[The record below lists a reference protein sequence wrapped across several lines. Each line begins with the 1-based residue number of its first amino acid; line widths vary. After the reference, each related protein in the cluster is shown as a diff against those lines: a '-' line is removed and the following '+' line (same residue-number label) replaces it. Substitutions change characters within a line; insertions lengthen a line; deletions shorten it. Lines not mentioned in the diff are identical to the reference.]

1 MNSGVSID
9 AREILREGGDTDAAI
24 DASDANDDSDSESES
39 DMISL
44 HTYPSEFLSESRQN
58 VLHREIRYQYRPEPM
73 DDFTVANLNSS
84 RDEWC
89 ARLVNILTPL
99 IIEGMR
105 SIFNEAWKMS
115 VENDE
120 ASKYLM
126 TFQNLLC
133 RVPKWNAEIIE
144 DERKRIIERS
154 GCGYLEDLIT
164 CVHVIQLK
172 TLTCIRVGNK
182 QKKIDISIPKLD
194 AFLHKA
200 YIHAARKTY
209 MNVYLFE
216 KNVTALTTQKH
227 HRELEIIVQECI
239 LAAVRESIPTEAI
252 IRAYLEES
260 VEQEEEVVIEP
271 IPDEEGA
278 KPKGDLE
285 QEQDEAPIIEPEEA
299 PPSAV
304 PAIENLDTKP
314 VITRLAFN
322 DVDEAFGP
330 DNTKEN
336 IVAPKTIER
345 LEDISVERNL
355 QRKLEELGAD
365 EDDDAPLDRIKIQ
378 EDALDLGELGITD
391 LNPRTS
397 EENLTLDFEEIM

>member
-1 MNSGVSID
+1 
-9 AREILREGGDTDAAI
+9 
-24 DASDANDDSDSESES
+24 
-39 DMISL
+39 
-44 HTYPSEFLSESRQN
+44 
-58 VLHREIRYQYRPEPM
+58 M
-73 DDFTVANLNSS
+73 DDFTVSNLHSS

-99 IIEGMR
+99 IIEGLK

-126 TFQNLLC
+126 TYQNLLC

-200 YIHAARKTY
+200 YIHAARKSYT
-209 MNVYLFE
+209 NVYLFE
-216 KNVTALTTQKH
+216 KNVNPLMVQKH
-227 HRELEIIVQECI
+227 NRELELIVQECI

-252 IRAYLEES
+252 IRAYLDES

-271 IPDEEGA
+271 IKEDTQISQGTDGGTSGAQETEGTSGA
-278 KPKGDLE
+278 DDADDKIPE
-285 QEQDEAPIIEPEEA
+285 FPPEEP
-299 PPSAV
+299 PPSLV
-304 PAIENLDTKP
+304 PAIADLDTKP

-322 DVDEAFGP
+322 DVDEAFGG
-330 DNTKEN
+330 ESGREE
-336 IVAPKTIER
+336 IVAPKNIER
-345 LEDISVERNL
+345 LEEISAARNL
-355 QRKLEELGAD
+355 QRKLEEEGAD
-365 EDDDAPLDRIKIQ
+365 DGDDELPLDRITIN
-378 EDALDLGELGITD
+378 EDPLDLGELGITD
-391 LNPRTS
+391 LDMGNR
-397 EENLTLDFEEIM
+397 EDDLKLDFDEIM

>member
-1 MNSGVSID
+1 
-9 AREILREGGDTDAAI
+9 
-24 DASDANDDSDSESES
+24 
-39 DMISL
+39 
-44 HTYPSEFLSESRQN
+44 
-58 VLHREIRYQYRPEPM
+58 M
-73 DDFTVANLNSS
+73 DDFTVSNLHSS

-99 IIEGMR
+99 VIEGMK

-115 VENDE
+115 VDNDE

-144 DERKRIIERS
+144 EERKRIIERS

-200 YIHAARKTY
+200 YIHAARKVY

-216 KNVTALTTQKH
+216 KNVNPLMIQKH
-227 HRELEIIVQECI
+227 NRELEMIVQECI
-239 LAAVRESIPTEAI
+239 LAAVRESIPTESI
-252 IRAYLEES
+252 IRAYLDES

-271 IPDEEGA
+271 IKEDVPVVNPESESTEDDSKDKVPEI
-278 KPKGDLE
+278 P
-285 QEQDEAPIIEPEEA
+285 PEE
-299 PPSAV
+299 PPPAVV
-304 PAIENLDTKP
+304 PAIADLDTNP
-314 VITRLAFN
+314 VITRLSFN
-322 DVDEAFGP
+322 DVDEAFGG
-330 DNTKEN
+330 ESGREEV
-336 IVAPKTIER
+336 VAPKNIER
-345 LEDISVERNL
+345 LEEISAARSL
-355 QRKLEELGAD
+355 QRKLEEEGAD
-365 EDDDAPLDRIKIQ
+365 DGDDEAPLDRIKINN
-378 EDALDLGELGITD
+378 DSLDLSELGITD
-391 LNPRTS
+391 LDRANQ
-397 EENLTLDFEEIM
+397 EEELKLDFEEIMP

>member
-1 MNSGVSID
+1 
-9 AREILREGGDTDAAI
+9 
-24 DASDANDDSDSESES
+24 
-39 DMISL
+39 
-44 HTYPSEFLSESRQN
+44 
-58 VLHREIRYQYRPEPM
+58 M
-73 DDFTVANLNSS
+73 DDFTVSNLHSS

-99 IIEGMR
+99 IIEGLK

-126 TFQNLLC
+126 TYQNLLC

-200 YIHAARKTY
+200 YIHAARKSYT
-209 MNVYLFE
+209 NVYLFE
-216 KNVTALTTQKH
+216 KNVNPLMLQKH
-227 HRELEIIVQECI
+227 NRELELIVQECI

-252 IRAYLEES
+252 IRAYLDES

-271 IPDEEGA
+271 IISNAKEDVPILGGA
-278 KPKGDLE
+278 QGTDGTSGADDADDKIPE
-285 QEQDEAPIIEPEEA
+285 FPPEE
-299 PPSAV
+299 PPPAV
-304 PAIENLDTKP
+304 VPTIEDLDTKP

-322 DVDEAFGP
+322 DVDEAFGG
-330 DNTKEN
+330 ESGREE
-336 IVAPKTIER
+336 IVAPKNIER
-345 LEDISVERNL
+345 LEEISAARNL
-355 QRKLEELGAD
+355 QRKLEEEGAD
-365 EDDDAPLDRIKIQ
+365 DGDDELPLDRITIN
-378 EDALDLGELGITD
+378 DDSLDLGDLGITD
-391 LNPRTS
+391 LDMGNR
-397 EENLTLDFEEIM
+397 EDDLKLDFDEIM

>member
-1 MNSGVSID
+1 
-9 AREILREGGDTDAAI
+9 
-24 DASDANDDSDSESES
+24 
-39 DMISL
+39 
-44 HTYPSEFLSESRQN
+44 
-58 VLHREIRYQYRPEPM
+58 M
-73 DDFTVANLNSS
+73 DDFAVANLHSS

-99 IIEGMR
+99 IIEGLR
-105 SIFNEAWKMS
+105 SIFNEAWKLS
-115 VENDE
+115 IENDE

-154 GCGYLEDLIT
+154 SCGYLEDLIT

-194 AFLHKA
+194 AFLHKS
-200 YIHAARKTY
+200 YIHAARKAY

-216 KNVTALTTQKH
+216 KNISALMVQKH
-227 HRELEIIVQECI
+227 NRELELIVQECI

-252 IRAYLEES
+252 IRAYLDES

-271 IPDEEGA
+271 IKEDTPLLSSPEDADET
-278 KPKGDLE
+278 PLE
-285 QEQDEAPIIEPEEA
+285 IPPEEA
-299 PPSAV
+299 PPTV
-304 PAIENLDTKP
+304 IPAIQDIDTKP

-322 DVDEAFGP
+322 DVDEAFG
-330 DNTKEN
+330 EGSGREE
-336 IVAPKTIER
+336 IVAPKNIER
-345 LEDISVERNL
+345 LEEISAARNM
-355 QRKLEELGAD
+355 QRKLEEEG
-365 EDDDAPLDRIKIQ
+365 DDDGDAPLDRITIND
-378 EDALDLGELGITD
+378 DALDLGELGITD
-391 LNPRTS
+391 LNGPK
-397 EENLTLDFEEIM
+397 EEEPLTLDFEEIM

>member
-1 MNSGVSID
+1 
-9 AREILREGGDTDAAI
+9 
-24 DASDANDDSDSESES
+24 
-39 DMISL
+39 
-44 HTYPSEFLSESRQN
+44 
-58 VLHREIRYQYRPEPM
+58 M

-99 IIEGMR
+99 IIEGLR

-115 VENDE
+115 IENDE
-120 ASKYLM
+120 AAKYLM

-133 RVPKWNAEIIE
+133 RVPKWNSEIVE

-172 TLTCIRVGNK
+172 VLTCIRVGNK

-216 KNVTALTTQKH
+216 KNVSALTVQKH
-227 HRELEIIVQECI
+227 NRELEVIVQECI
-239 LAAVRESIPTEAI
+239 LAAVRESIPTESI
-252 IRAYLEES
+252 IRAYLDES

-271 IPDEEGA
+271 VPEDPAAVKEPE
-278 KPKGDLE
+278 PE
-285 QEQDEAPIIEPEEA
+285 QEQEQELVLAPEE
-299 PPSAV
+299 PPPAAV

-330 DNTKEN
+330 DNTKEEV
-336 IVAPKTIER
+336 IAPKTIER
-345 LEDISVERNL
+345 LEEISVERSL

-365 EDDDAPLDRIKIQ
+365 EDDDAPLEKIKIQ
-378 EDALDLGELGITD
+378 PDSLDLGELGITD
-391 LNPRTS
+391 LNPRNS
-397 EENLTLDFEEIM
+397 EENLTLDFEEIIA

>member
-58 VLHREIRYQYRPEPM
+58 VLHREIRYQYRPKPM

>member
-1 MNSGVSID
+1 
-9 AREILREGGDTDAAI
+9 
-24 DASDANDDSDSESES
+24 
-39 DMISL
+39 
-44 HTYPSEFLSESRQN
+44 
-58 VLHREIRYQYRPEPM
+58 M
-73 DDFTVANLNSS
+73 DDFTVSNLHSS

-99 IIEGMR
+99 IIEGMK

-115 VENDE
+115 VDNDE

-133 RVPKWNAEIIE
+133 RVPKWNSEIVE

-200 YIHAARKTY
+200 YIHAARKAYT
-209 MNVYLFE
+209 NVYLFE
-216 KNVTALTTQKH
+216 KNVSALMTQKH
-227 HRELEIIVQECI
+227 NRELEMIVQECI

-252 IRAYLEES
+252 IRAYLDES

-271 IPDEEGA
+271 IASETVGGDSTVVEGDNTISDE
-278 KPKGDLE
+278 K
-285 QEQDEAPIIEPEEA
+285 APEFPPEEA
-299 PPSAV
+299 PPAVV
-304 PAIENLDTKP
+304 PAIADLDTKP

-322 DVDEAFGP
+322 DVDEAFGG
-330 DNTKEN
+330 DSGREE
-336 IVAPKTIER
+336 IVAPKNIER
-345 LEDISVERNL
+345 LEEISAARNL
-355 QRKLEELGAD
+355 QRKLEEEGAD
-365 EDDDAPLDRIKIQ
+365 DADDAPLDRIKI
-378 EDALDLGELGITD
+378 DGDTLDLGELGITD
-391 LNPRTS
+391 LNAKS
-397 EENLTLDFEEIM
+397 SDEELKLDFEEIMP

>member
-1 MNSGVSID
+1 
-9 AREILREGGDTDAAI
+9 
-24 DASDANDDSDSESES
+24 
-39 DMISL
+39 
-44 HTYPSEFLSESRQN
+44 
-58 VLHREIRYQYRPEPM
+58 M
-73 DDFTVANLNSS
+73 DDFTVSNLHSS

-99 IIEGMR
+99 IIEGLK
-105 SIFNEAWKMS
+105 SIFNEAWKLS
-115 VENDE
+115 IDNEE
-120 ASKYLM
+120 AGKYLM

-216 KNVTALTTQKH
+216 KNVNPLMVQKH
-227 HRELEIIVQECI
+227 NRELELIVQECI

-252 IRAYLEES
+252 IRAYLDES

-271 IPDEEGA
+271 MKE
-278 KPKGDLE
+278 
-285 QEQDEAPIIEPEEA
+285 DEAPVLETGEGEDDAVPEIPPEE
-299 PPSAV
+299 PPPAVV
-304 PAIENLDTKP
+304 PAIENIDAKP

-322 DVDEAFGP
+322 DVDEAFGE
-330 DNTKEN
+330 DNTREQV
-336 IVAPKTIER
+336 VAPKDIDR
-345 LEDISVERNL
+345 LEEISAARNM
-355 QRKLEELGAD
+355 QRKLEEEGAD
-365 EDDDAPLDRIKIQ
+365 DDDDDAPLERIKI
-378 EDALDLGELGITD
+378 EDGNLDLGEMDITD
-391 LNPRTS
+391 IGGPRAES
-397 EENLTLDFEEIM
+397 PLTLDFEEIAY

>member
-1 MNSGVSID
+1 
-9 AREILREGGDTDAAI
+9 
-24 DASDANDDSDSESES
+24 
-39 DMISL
+39 
-44 HTYPSEFLSESRQN
+44 
-58 VLHREIRYQYRPEPM
+58 M
-73 DDFTVANLNSS
+73 DDFTVSNLHSS

-89 ARLVNILTPL
+89 SRLVNILTPL
-99 IIEGMR
+99 IIEGLK

-133 RVPKWNAEIIE
+133 RVPKWNSEILV

-216 KNVTALTTQKH
+216 KNVGALVVQKH
-227 HRELEIIVQECI
+227 NRELEMIVQECI

-252 IRAYLEES
+252 IRAYLDES

-271 IPDEEGA
+271 VNEVQGSGEKGSEGKEDTEVVPEIP
-278 KPKGDLE
+278 
-285 QEQDEAPIIEPEEA
+285 PEE
-299 PPSAV
+299 PPPALV

-322 DVDEAFGP
+322 DVDEAFGG
-330 DNTKEN
+330 EN
-336 IVAPKTIER
+336 GREEIVAPKNIER
-345 LEDISVERNL
+345 LEEISAARSL
-355 QRKLEELGAD
+355 QRKLEEEG
-365 EDDDAPLDRIKIQ
+365 DDDDDMPLDRITIN
-378 EDALDLGELGITD
+378 DDPLDLGELGITD
-391 LNPRTS
+391 LNPAPMDD
-397 EENLTLDFEEIM
+397 LKLDFEEIM

>member
-1 MNSGVSID
+1 
-9 AREILREGGDTDAAI
+9 
-24 DASDANDDSDSESES
+24 
-39 DMISL
+39 
-44 HTYPSEFLSESRQN
+44 
-58 VLHREIRYQYRPEPM
+58 M
-73 DDFTVANLNSS
+73 DDFTISNLHSS

-99 IIEGMR
+99 IIEGLK

-126 TFQNLLC
+126 TYQNLLC

-200 YIHAARKTY
+200 YIHAARKSYT
-209 MNVYLFE
+209 NVYLFE
-216 KNVTALTTQKH
+216 KNVNPLMLQKH
-227 HRELEIIVQECI
+227 NRELELIVQECI

-252 IRAYLEES
+252 IRAYLDES

-271 IPDEEGA
+271 IISNANEDVSITS
-278 KPKGDLE
+278 
-285 QEQDEAPIIEPEEA
+285 EAETDDKIPEFPPEEP
-299 PPSAV
+299 PPSLV
-304 PAIENLDTKP
+304 PAIADLDTKP

-322 DVDEAFGP
+322 DVDEAFGG
-330 DNTKEN
+330 ESGREE
-336 IVAPKTIER
+336 IVAPKNIER
-345 LEDISVERNL
+345 LEEISAARNL
-355 QRKLEELGAD
+355 QRKLEEEGAD
-365 EDDDAPLDRIKIQ
+365 DGDDELPLDRITIN
-378 EDALDLGELGITD
+378 EDSLDLGDLGITD
-391 LNPRTS
+391 LDMGNQEDDLR
-397 EENLTLDFEEIM
+397 LDFDEIM